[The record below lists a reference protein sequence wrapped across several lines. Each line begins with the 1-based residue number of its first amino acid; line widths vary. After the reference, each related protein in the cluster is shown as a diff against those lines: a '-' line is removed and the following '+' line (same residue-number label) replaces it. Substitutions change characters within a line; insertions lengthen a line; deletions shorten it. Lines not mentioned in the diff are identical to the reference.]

1 MWLDL
6 LGFVL
11 QVVVVVIA
19 ILIVLAGI
27 AALKTRNKSATG
39 TIHVTAVHKKIKAV
53 AEKMRA
59 SVLDKPALK
68 QLAKEKKLAAKQ
80 NKKNNKDKNSSP
92 AKDNKV
98 YLLEFTGDV
107 KATAISQLRQSITA
121 ILSVASKGDEVV
133 VKLES
138 PGGFVH
144 SYGLA
149 ASQLVRIKNAGLTLT
164 VCVDK
169 VAASGGYM
177 MACVANKIIAAPFA
191 VVGSIGVVAQIPNFH
206 KLLKKNDVDVEVLTA
221 GDYKRT
227 LTMFGENTDKDR
239 EKFIDKLENTH
250 GLFKNFI
257 KQNRASLDVDSVA
270 DGDVWYGTDALEKN
284 LVDAIQT
291 SDEYL
296 LDLANNDQQIYKVKY
311 TMPKSFMEKLTSASK
326 NSVISAVE
334 EVLHKKHSFY

>member
-1 MWLDL
+1 
-6 LGFVL
+6 
-11 QVVVVVIA
+11 
-19 ILIVLAGI
+19 LAGI
-27 AALKTRNKSATG
+27 AALKARNKTASG
-39 TIHVTAVHKKIKAV
+39 TIEVTAVHKKIKAV
-53 AEKMRA
+53 ADKMRA
-59 SVLDKPALK
+59 SVLDKTALK

-80 NKKNNKDKNSSP
+80 NKKNNKEKKLSP

-107 KATAISQLRQSITA
+107 KATAISHLRQSITA
-121 ILSVASKGDEVV
+121 ILSVAGKGDEVV
-133 VKLES
+133 VNLES

-149 ASQLVRIKNAGLTLT
+149 ASQLSRIKNAGLTLT
-164 VCVDK
+164 ICVDK

-177 MACVANKIIAAPFA
+177 MACVADKIISAPFA

-206 KLLKKNDVDVEVLTA
+206 KLLKKNDVDVELLTA

-257 KQNRASLDVDSVA
+257 RQNRASLDVDAVA
-270 DGDVWYGTDALEKN
+270 DGDVWYGIDALEKN

-296 LDLANNDQQIYKVKY
+296 LDLANHEREIYKVKY

-326 NSVISAVE
+326 NSLISALE